1 MSDETRPLAGLPAA
15 NRTLLARAPLELA
28 VVEVRFAAPVN
39 DVDPDAGLRIYTR
52 LGELGHPFARLERAQ
67 EGRVSIQIQ
76 PGAQPESQ
84 VEQVAAGWQLWTA
97 DGSAQATVMPGAVV
111 LQTSR
116 YERWSV
122 SLRPAL
128 EALLTVTGEVLEPAV
143 VSRLGLR
150 YIDRF
155 VEPGARTPA
164 AWEGRIHP
172 SLLGAVTHPV
182 FGEHVRGAQQQ
193 VELSFDDVH
202 GALLRHGPFV
212 DPAAGGAVSYLV
224 DIDVFDLTPARF
236 VAAELVEGAEVLNRT
251 AASLFQAA
259 VTDEYLRV
267 LQRPAGEEV
276 AM

>member
-1 MSDETRPLAGLPAA
+1 MSDESRPVAGLPAA
-15 NRTLLARAPLELA
+15 DRRLLARAPLELA
-28 VVEVRFAAPVN
+28 VVEVRFAAPVTQ
-39 DVDPDAGLRIYTR
+39 VDPDAGLRIHGR
-52 LGELGHPFARLERAQ
+52 LAELGHPFPLMEQAQ

-84 VEQVAAGWQLWTA
+84 VEEVAAGWQLRTA

-111 LQTSR
+111 LQTSQ

-128 EALLTVTGEVLEPAV
+128 EALLTATAEVLEPSV

-155 VEPGARTPA
+155 VEPDARTPS
-164 AWEGRIHP
+164 AWVGRIHP
-172 SLLGAVTHPV
+172 SLLGPVTHPV
-182 FGEHVRGAQQQ
+182 FGERVHGAQQQ
-193 VELSFDDVH
+193 VELALDDAH

-224 DIDVFDLTPARF
+224 DIDVFDLSPVRF
-236 VAAELVEGAEVLNRT
+236 TAAELVERAEVLNRT

-259 VTDEYLRV
+259 LTEDYLRD
-267 LQRPAGEEV
+267 LQGSPEKGV
-276 AM
+276 